1 MADGD
6 AQAQQPDPERGV
18 GIARPVAPRRAVV
31 EHHAP
36 RQAVTLERGHQAGLD
51 RGPALVRAGLQTE
64 REARMVIEQGE
75 RMAAPGVV
83 GEVSLEVHLPEFV
96 GPVPLEA
103 DHRVRREQLA
113 LVQAPVAAQ
122 NRGDRRGRRDPGRAQ
137 VTKPARQLCARP
149 RPWARTSASTARSR
163 PKCSRAVASATSLTV
178 ARPSR
183 PGVMSTTSSGPT
195 RPSTWPCPP
204 AATGPA
210 RAPIRPTLPFH
221 REYPAA
227 RKVQHGGRVDFMGK
241 TWRLPKDPV
250 PRLSPR
256 PATNPSGWHLE
267 GLLQTNPRPRLAGAS
282 VAHPPLEAT

>member
-1 MADGD
+1 MEALVLAQGLGVIGAAVADGD

-122 NRGDRRGRRDPGRAQ
+122 NRGDRRGRRDLGAPRSRSLRANLRPPQ
-137 VTKPARQLCARP
+137 RGCAQRS
-149 RPWARTSASTARSR
+149 ATTFASTSAGVRRGLERGRRERSAKR
-163 PKCSRAVASATSLTV
+163 
-178 ARPSR
+178 
-183 PGVMSTTSSGPT
+183 SSG
-195 RPSTWPCPP
+195 SK
-204 AATGPA
+204 AA
-210 RAPIRPTLPFH
+210 RA
-221 REYPAA
+221 
-227 RKVQHGGRVDFMGK
+227 
-241 TWRLPKDPV
+241 
-250 PRLSPR
+250 
-256 PATNPSGWHLE
+256 NHL
-267 GLLQTNPRPRLAGAS
+267 
-282 VAHPPLEAT
+282 

>member
-137 VTKPARQLCARP
+137 VHEACAPTCARP
-149 RPWARTSASTARSR
+149 NAGAHSAA
-163 PKCSRAVASATSLTV
+163 PP
-178 ARPSR
+178 PS
-183 PGVMSTTSSGPT
+183 P
-195 RPSTWPCPP
+195 
-204 AATGPA
+204 
-210 RAPIRPTLPFH
+210 
-221 REYPAA
+221 
-227 RKVQHGGRVDFMGK
+227 Q
-241 TWRLPKDPV
+241 
-250 PRLSPR
+250 PR
-256 PATNPSGWHLE
+256 PAYVAGSNA
-267 GLLQTNPRPRLAGAS
+267 AGAS
-282 VAHPPLEAT
+282 GRRSVPRDPKPREPTTYNPSAH